1 MCVDQKNTLRL
12 LITGPNLLKR
22 DSKRYGNKFSKI
34 FSFGFVLVMKE
45 AINCRDRKQ
54 ITAFKS
60 IDWKGTILNMINN
73 ILKSND
79 IKHFQQDQ
87 NVYVQNVF

>member
-1 MCVDQKNTLRL
+1 
-12 LITGPNLLKR
+12 
-22 DSKRYGNKFSKI
+22 
-34 FSFGFVLVMKE
+34 MKE